1 MNDFLYKLKE
11 HQDRS
16 TSENGVNLQN
26 VMKESILEGILPETL
41 LSEIEDV
48 IKKTCISGFF
58 LFACI

>member
-16 TSENGVNLQN
+16 RSEDGVNLQN
-26 VMKESILEGILPETL
+26 VMKESVLEGILPEAL

-48 IKKTCISGFF
+48 IKKP
-58 LFACI
+58 A

>member
-16 TSENGVNLQN
+16 TSEDGVNLQN
-26 VMKESILEGILPETL
+26 VMKESVLEGILPEAL

-48 IKKTCISGFF
+48 IKKP
-58 LFACI
+58 A